1 MDEVNNMVFIAL
13 SALYL
18 NPILAIL
25 FFVNFTFIM
34 KKIVNNKD
42 YRRNA
47 VFGSLLIVWILF
59 SYGLLIMA
67 R

>member
-1 MDEVNNMVFIAL
+1 MGFIVL

-47 VFGSLLIVWILF
+47 VFGSLLIFWIFF
-59 SYGLLIMA
+59 SYGMLIMA

>member
-1 MDEVNNMVFIAL
+1 MRLIVL

-47 VFGSLLIVWILF
+47 VFGSLLIVWIFF
-59 SYGLLIMA
+59 SYGLLAMA

>member
-1 MDEVNNMVFIAL
+1 MGFIIFT
-13 SALYL
+13 ALYL

-47 VFGSLLIVWILF
+47 VFGSFLLVWIFF

>member
-1 MDEVNNMVFIAL
+1 MGFIVIT
-13 SALYL
+13 ALYL

-47 VFGSLLIVWILF
+47 VFGSLLIVWIFF
-59 SYGLLIMA
+59 SYGLLAIA

>member
-1 MDEVNNMVFIAL
+1 MRFIVL

-47 VFGSLLIVWILF
+47 VFGSLLIVWIFF
-59 SYGLLIMA
+59 SYGLLALA

>member
-1 MDEVNNMVFIAL
+1 MGFIVL

-47 VFGSLLIVWILF
+47 VFGSLLIVWISF

>member
-1 MDEVNNMVFIAL
+1 MVFIAL

-18 NPILAIL
+18 NPILTIL

>member
-1 MDEVNNMVFIAL
+1 MGFIAL

-34 KKIVNNKD
+34 KKIVNNTD

-47 VFGSLLIVWILF
+47 VFGSLLIVWIFF

>member
-1 MDEVNNMVFIAL
+1 MVFIAL

-59 SYGLLIMA
+59 SYGFLLWQGC
-67 R
+67 

>member
-1 MDEVNNMVFIAL
+1 MVFIAL

-59 SYGLLIMA
+59 SYGLLIMESS
-67 R
+67 